1 LKPVWVESAQP
12 KQALCRDGS
21 QEQMS
26 QNSPYLSQKGPKNE
40 RDRGSDWRHPPER
53 VPTPLK
59 GSNPMSRRTAQ
70 WFAIASLVLASFTT
84 ACTRSD
90 ATGPSADQTAPS
102 FEGQGAN
109 N

>member
-1 LKPVWVESAQP
+1 
-12 KQALCRDGS
+12 
-21 QEQMS
+21 
-26 QNSPYLSQKGPKNE
+26 
-40 RDRGSDWRHPPER
+40 
-53 VPTPLK
+53 
-59 GSNPMSRRTAQ
+59 MSRRTAQ
-70 WFAIASLVLASFTT
+70 WFAIASLVLAGFTT

>member
-1 LKPVWVESAQP
+1 MALITGVTQAQIGGTP
-12 KQALCRDGS
+12 R
-21 QEQMS
+21 
-26 QNSPYLSQKGPKNE
+26 NTVTRKGQ
-40 RDRGSDWRHPPER
+40 S
-53 VPTPLK
+53 
-59 GSNPMSRRTAQ
+59 PMSRRTAQ
-70 WFAIASLVLASFTT
+70 WFVIATLALASFTT